1 MAGQKPTRTAFA
13 SHEDYIA
20 AQPAGVRALLEK
32 IREAVER
39 EVPDAVR
46 CLSYGVPSYRID
58 RVFFHVGA
66 FKNHFGIYPPVEGG
80 AELNRKLAPYR
91 GPNGNLAFPLSEPLP
106 IELVAE
112 VARTLAAEHGRKSPG
127 KPATRSSSR
136 SSPR

>member
-1 MAGQKPTRTAFA
+1 MAGQKPTRAAFA
-13 SHEDYIA
+13 NHEEYIA
-20 AQPAGVRALLEK
+20 ALPASVQPLLER

-66 FKNHFGIYPPVEGG
+66 FKSHIGIYPPVKGG

-91 GPNGNLAFPLSEPLP
+91 GPKGNLAFLLSEPLP

-112 VARTLAAEHGRKSPG
+112 VARTLAAEHGRKGPE
-127 KPATRSSSR
+127 KTATRSSSS